1 MLAAATQA
9 LKLRQCTLKRFAPH
23 GTLRLTGLHRREHAR
38 CIAILH
44 RARQPRWWQLCPA
57 LAVID
62 PGPAAVLTDLIIEV
76 TSEPQLRR
84 IQNGRCVEHRLGWL
98 ALDQHR
104 RTTRPEDAGLP
115 AADRLTA
122 QRASAEERGRRWPAS
137 RRWHGTTYTTKN
149 ATQSR
154 PQVQRGKH

>member
-1 MLAAATQA
+1 MIRRPPRST
-9 LKLRQCTLKRFAPH
+9 RPDTLFPYT
-23 GTLRLTGLHRREHAR
+23 TLFRSHRP
-38 CIAILH
+38 
-44 RARQPRWWQLCPA
+44 RQPRWWQLCPA

-104 RTTRPEDAGLP
+104 RTTRPEDAGLL

-122 QRASAEERGRRWPAS
+122 VTEPVLMIEADVDRKRTRLNSS
-137 RRWHGTTYTTKN
+137 H
-149 ATQSR
+149 
-154 PQVQRGKH
+154 

>member
-84 IQNGRCVEHRLGWL
+84 IQNGRCVEHRLG
-98 ALDQHR
+98 R
-104 RTTRPEDAGLP
+104 
-115 AADRLTA
+115 
-122 QRASAEERGRRWPAS
+122 SEERRGGKECVSTCRYRWSPY
-137 RRWHGTTYTTKN
+137 RYKQKTKKI
-149 ATQSR
+149 TIELHT
-154 PQVQRGKH
+154 K

>member
-1 MLAAATQA
+1 M
-9 LKLRQCTLKRFAPH
+9 RISDWSSDVCSSDR
-23 GTLRLTGLHRREHAR
+23 TLRLTGLHRREHAR

-98 ALDQHR
+98 ALDPHR
-104 RTTRPEDAGLP
+104 RTTRPAEAGP
-115 AADRLTA
+115 HAADRLPHVPDTVLIIVA
-122 QRASAEERGRRWPAS
+122 HLVKPAAVVLDAVACFEPPPAAD
-137 RRWHGTTYTTKN
+137 TT
-149 ATQSR
+149 
-154 PQVQRGKH
+154 

>member
-1 MLAAATQA
+1 M
-9 LKLRQCTLKRFAPH
+9 RISDWSSDVCSSDR
-23 GTLRLTGLHRREHAR
+23 TLRLTGLHRREHAR

-104 RTTRPEDAGLP
+104 RTTRPEDAGLL

-122 QRASAEERGRRWPAS
+122 VTEPVLMIEADVGQHRDVGIDEIDRKSTRLNS
-137 RRWHGTTYTTKN
+137 SH
-149 ATQSR
+149 
-154 PQVQRGKH
+154 

>member
-62 PGPAAVLTDLIIEV
+62 PGPAAVLTDLLIEV
-76 TSEPQLRR
+76 TSEPPLRR
-84 IQNGRCVEHRLGWL
+84 IQNGRCVAHRLGWL
-98 ALDQHR
+98 ALAQHR
-104 RTTRPEDAGLP
+104 RTTRPEAP
-115 AADRLTA
+115 RLLA
-122 QRASAEERGRRWPAS
+122 AEERTRLRE
-137 RRWHGTTYTTKN
+137 
-149 ATQSR
+149 
-154 PQVQRGKH
+154 

>member
-1 MLAAATQA
+1 M
-9 LKLRQCTLKRFAPH
+9 RISDWSSDVCSSDR
-23 GTLRLTGLHRREHAR
+23 TLRLTGLHRREHAR

-84 IQNGRCVEHRLGWL
+84 IPNGRCVEPIG
-98 ALDQHR
+98 
-104 RTTRPEDAGLP
+104 
-115 AADRLTA
+115 
-122 QRASAEERGRRWPAS
+122 RASCREKVCPSVWISGVAVS
-137 RRWHGTTYTTKN
+137 LQTKTTH
-149 ATQSR
+149 
-154 PQVQRGKH
+154 P

>member
-76 TSEPQLRR
+76 TRSEEHTSELQSLMR
-84 IQNGRCVEHRLGWL
+84 ISYAVFCLKKKTQQN
-98 ALDQHR
+98 
-104 RTTRPEDAGLP
+104 RTT
-115 AADRLTA
+115 
-122 QRASAEERGRRWPAS
+122 SS
-137 RRWHGTTYTTKN
+137 RHQQLHTTT
-149 ATQSR
+149 
-154 PQVQRGKH
+154 

>member
-1 MLAAATQA
+1 MRISDCSSYVCSSVL
-9 LKLRQCTLKRFAPH
+9 
-23 GTLRLTGLHRREHAR
+23 HAR

-104 RTTRPEDAGLP
+104 RTTRPEDAGL
-115 AADRLTA
+115 DRKSTRLN
-122 QRASAEERGRRWPAS
+122 SS
-137 RRWHGTTYTTKN
+137 H
-149 ATQSR
+149 
-154 PQVQRGKH
+154 

>member
-62 PGPAAVLTDLIIEV
+62 PGPAPVLH
-76 TSEPQLRR
+76 P
-84 IQNGRCVEHRLGWL
+84 
-98 ALDQHR
+98 
-104 RTTRPEDAGLP
+104 
-115 AADRLTA
+115 
-122 QRASAEERGRRWPAS
+122 
-137 RRWHGTTYTTKN
+137 
-149 ATQSR
+149 QSR
-154 PQVQRGKH
+154 TARPDRKSVVEAKSVSVRVYLGGGRIITKKSIQ